1 MIRAVVLA
9 AVFLS
14 GAALMSLEMAG
25 FRLVQPEFGS
35 DIIVWGSLI
44 SVFLGGLAIGAFLG
58 GRLADRRP
66 ALWKLGAIL
75 ALGGV
80 VALSIPLYSD
90 AVLDYMFPGEGAPL
104 PEEWNDGGAGTGDG
118 QLVVY
123 MPPDLRWPTLGVGL
137 LLFLVP
143 AVLLG
148 MVTPYAAKLLIHAL
162 GHLGS
167 GVGKISGLSTVG
179 AIVGTLGTTFY
190 LITWMGTRWLL
201 AANGLVL
208 VGLGLA
214 LALAH
219 LATPRE

>member
-44 SVFLGGLAIGAFLG
+44 SVFLGGLAIGAILG

-104 PEEWNDGGAGTGDG
+104 PEEWGAGGTGAVG

-137 LLFLVP
+137 FLFLVP
-143 AVLLG
+143 SVLLG

-162 GHLGS
+162 GHLGA

-214 LALAH
+214 LALVY
-219 LATPRE
+219 LAMPRE

>member
-14 GAALMSLEMAG
+14 GAVLMSLEMAG

-44 SVFLGGLAIGAFLG
+44 SVFLGGLALGAFLG

-90 AVLDYMFPGEGAPL
+90 AVLDSMFPGEGAPL
-104 PEEWNDGGAGTGDG
+104 PEEWNAGGVGTGDG

-123 MPPDLRWPTLGVGL
+123 RPPDLRWPTLGVGL
-137 LLFLVP
+137 LLFLAP
-143 AVLLG
+143 SVLLG
-148 MVTPYAAKLLIHAL
+148 MVTPYAAKLLIHTL
-162 GHLGS
+162 GHLGV
-167 GVGKISGLSTVG
+167 GVGGISGLSTAG

-190 LITWMGTRWLL
+190 LVTWMGTRWLL

-214 LALAH
+214 LALVH
-219 LATPRE
+219 LAMPRE